1 MDAQPSDGVL
11 SFFQDVPDP
20 RAANV
25 RFRVGDII
33 AMAIMAVVS
42 GADDWSMVA
51 TYAESK
57 VKWLNTFMGLHNG
70 LTPSCHT
77 FRRFFERLNPEAF
90 EACFL
95 KWMQEVVKVSGGK
108 LLAVDGKTLR
118 RSFQHGWDKSGMAHM
133 VSVFAQANRQVLSQI
148 QCEGK
153 GQEISAILKI
163 LALVDIQGAVVSID
177 AMGCQRTIAKT
188 IVESK
193 GDYVLAV
200 KENQPSLYEAL
211 EREFN
216 AMVLDGFKGI
226 GHDEHH
232 SEEEGHSRREV
243 RRTYVTNDISWL
255 PMRKQWEG
263 LGSVAM
269 VETTRELLGTEKRE
283 VQTFRRYYISSLSDC
298 NAAKMSGCIRGHW
311 SVENNLHW
319 QLDVTFQEDQSRLH
333 KGNGAQNMSRLRR
346 IALNLIKSNKIT
358 RGKARKGGIKTRRG
372 LAGWDNDFLLE
383 VLTGI
388 PAT

>member
-11 SFFQDVPDP
+11 SFFQDIPDP

-57 VKWLNTFMGLHNG
+57 VKWLNTFMGLPNG

-108 LLAVDGKTLR
+108 LLAMDGKTLR

-232 SEEEGHSRREV
+232 SEEDGHSRREV

-263 LGSVAM
+263 LGSVA
-269 VETTRELLGTEKRE
+269 
-283 VQTFRRYYISSLSDC
+283 
-298 NAAKMSGCIRGHW
+298 
-311 SVENNLHW
+311 
-319 QLDVTFQEDQSRLH
+319 
-333 KGNGAQNMSRLRR
+333 
-346 IALNLIKSNKIT
+346 
-358 RGKARKGGIKTRRG
+358 
-372 LAGWDNDFLLE
+372 
-383 VLTGI
+383 I
-388 PAT
+388 PARRDTGTAGN

>member
-1 MDAQPSDGVL
+1 MVVL

-51 TYAESK
+51 VYARSK
-57 VKWLNTFMGLHNG
+57 AKWLNTFMGLPNG

-163 LALVDIQGAVVSID
+163 L
-177 AMGCQRTIAKT
+177 
-188 IVESK
+188 
-193 GDYVLAV
+193 
-200 KENQPSLYEAL
+200 
-211 EREFN
+211 
-216 AMVLDGFKGI
+216 
-226 GHDEHH
+226 
-232 SEEEGHSRREV
+232 
-243 RRTYVTNDISWL
+243 
-255 PMRKQWEG
+255 
-263 LGSVAM
+263 
-269 VETTRELLGTEKRE
+269 
-283 VQTFRRYYISSLSDC
+283 
-298 NAAKMSGCIRGHW
+298 
-311 SVENNLHW
+311 
-319 QLDVTFQEDQSRLH
+319 
-333 KGNGAQNMSRLRR
+333 
-346 IALNLIKSNKIT
+346 
-358 RGKARKGGIKTRRG
+358 
-372 LAGWDNDFLLE
+372 
-383 VLTGI
+383 
-388 PAT
+388 

>member
-1 MDAQPSDGVL
+1 MDAQPPGGIL
-11 SFFQDVPDP
+11 SYFQDTVDP

-25 RFRVGDII
+25 RFRVADLI
-33 AMAIMAVVS
+33 AMALMAVMC
-42 GADDWSMVA
+42 GADDWAMVA
-51 TYAESK
+51 EYVQCKAQ
-57 VKWLNTFMGLHNG
+57 WLNTFMHLPNG
-70 LTPSCHT
+70 VTPSCHT
-77 FRRFFERLNPEAF
+77 FRRFFARLNPEAF

-95 KWMQEVVKVSGGK
+95 KWMQQVVKVSGGK

-148 QCEGK
+148 QCAGK
-153 GQEISAILKI
+153 GQEISAIMKL

-177 AMGCQRTIAKT
+177 AMGCQKAIAEK
-188 IVESK
+188 IVASK

-216 AMVLDGFKGI
+216 ALAFDGFRDI
-226 GHDEHH
+226 RHDEHH
-232 SEEEGHSRREV
+232 SAEEGHSRREV

-255 PMRKQWEG
+255 PMRNQWKA

-269 VETTRELLGTEKRE
+269 VETTRELLGAKERV
-283 VQTFRRYYISSLSDC
+283 VQTFRRYYISSLSDG
-298 NAAKMSGCIRGHW
+298 NAARMADCIRGHW

-319 QLDVTFQEDQSRLH
+319 QLDVTFLEDHSRLR
-333 KGNGAQNMSRLRR
+333 KGHGAQNMSRLRR
-346 IALNLIKSNKIT
+346 MALNLIKSNKLK

-372 LAGWDNDFLLE
+372 RAGWDNDFLLE
-383 VLTGI
+383 LLTGT
-388 PAT
+388 PAS